1 MVRLAW
7 PGWWLGLL
15 VGVGTPV
22 AAQAN
27 VVPPRIELKEN
38 YPNPFFP
45 TTTIPF
51 VIAQEVCAR
60 GHQPVVSLK
69 IYNVLVQVVAIPVL
83 NSGGGPRVSGPE
95 RLDSLRLRCGEYRAF
110 GLPPGGYLVV
120 VTPPTPGRGND
131 AIRQLTKEDVQR
143 ALQAARSGAA
153 MPSSTTVQA
162 SCSLSKSFPG
172 ATRSPSPVGWRRRWR
187 G

>member
-1 MVRLAW
+1 MVRTAW

-27 VVPPRIELKEN
+27 VDPPRVELKEN

-51 VIAQEVCAR
+51 VISQEVCSR
-60 GHQPVVSLK
+60 GHQPVVTLK
-69 IYNVLVQVVAIPVL
+69 VYNVLVQVVAIPVL
-83 NSGGGPRVSGPE
+83 NGGFGNRSVGE

-110 GLPPGGYLVV
+110 WDGKYLDGRGEA
-120 VTPPTPGRGND
+120 TPGVYYY
-131 AIRQLTKEDVQR
+131 QLTVDGER
-143 ALQAARSGAA
+143 
-153 MPSSTTVQA
+153 
-162 SCSLSKSFPG
+162 F
-172 ATRSPSPVGWRRRWR
+172 TRKMIAQKRETSQH
-187 G
+187 

>member
-1 MVRLAW
+1 MVSLSW

-27 VVPPRIELKEN
+27 VAPPRIELREN

-51 VIAQEVCAR
+51 LIAQEVCAR

-83 NSGGGPRVSGPE
+83 NSGGGPRVGGPE
-95 RLDSLRLRCGEYRAF
+95 RLDSLRLRCGEYHAF
-110 GLPPGGYLVV
+110 WDGEYLDGRREA
-120 VTPPTPGRGND
+120 TPGVYYY
-131 AIRQLTKEDVQR
+131 QLTVDGERFTRKMIAQR
-143 ALQAARSGAA
+143 RVTSQ
-153 MPSSTTVQA
+153 Q
-162 SCSLSKSFPG
+162 
-172 ATRSPSPVGWRRRWR
+172 
-187 G
+187 

>member
-1 MVRLAW
+1 MVRQVW

-27 VVPPRIELKEN
+27 VTPPRIELSEN

-51 VIAQEVCAR
+51 VISQEVCSR
-60 GHQPVVSLK
+60 GHQPVVSLR

-83 NSGGGPRVSGPE
+83 TGGPRRGGRAGE
-95 RLDSLRLRCGEYRAF
+95 ALDSLRLSCGEYRAF
-110 GLPPGGYLVV
+110 WDGKYLDGEGE
-120 VTPPTPGRGND
+120 TTPGVYYY
-131 AIRQLTKEDVQR
+131 QLTVDGERFTRKMIAQR
-143 ALQAARSGAA
+143 KVTSQE
-153 MPSSTTVQA
+153 
-162 SCSLSKSFPG
+162 
-172 ATRSPSPVGWRRRWR
+172 
-187 G
+187 

>member
-15 VGVGTPV
+15 VGVGSPV

-27 VVPPRIELKEN
+27 VLPPRVELKEN

-45 TTTIPF
+45 ATTIPF
-51 VIAQEVCAR
+51 EIAQEVCSG

-83 NSGGGPRVSGPE
+83 ANGAAE
-95 RLDSLRLRCGEYRAF
+95 RLDSLRLRCGEYHAYWD
-110 GLPPGGYLVV
+110 GKYLDGKGE
-120 VTPPTPGRGND
+120 VTAGVYYY
-131 AIRQLTKEDVQR
+131 QLTVDGER
-143 ALQAARSGAA
+143 Y
-153 MPSSTTVQA
+153 
-162 SCSLSKSFPG
+162 
-172 ATRSPSPVGWRRRWR
+172 TRKMIAQKKVTSRQ
-187 G
+187 

>member
-15 VGVGTPV
+15 VGVGSPV

-27 VVPPRIELKEN
+27 VLPPRVELKEN

-45 TTTIPF
+45 ATTIPF
-51 VIAQEVCAR
+51 EIAQKVCSG

-83 NSGGGPRVSGPE
+83 ANGAAE
-95 RLDSLRLRCGEYRAF
+95 RLDSLRLRCGEYHAYWDGR
-110 GLPPGGYLVV
+110 YLDGRGEA
-120 VTPPTPGRGND
+120 TPGVYYY
-131 AIRQLTKEDVQR
+131 QLTVDGER
-143 ALQAARSGAA
+143 Y
-153 MPSSTTVQA
+153 
-162 SCSLSKSFPG
+162 
-172 ATRSPSPVGWRRRWR
+172 TRKMIAQKKVTSRH
-187 G
+187 